1 MRSLITL
8 CTLLSLLLISPV
20 HAQNLANVCHATSS
34 YDLTL
39 RTDGLLFDRPS
50 PAPTQVELQHGS
62 LHTDGIAVTLDPE
75 QQDRLALFDRELRAL
90 VPRARK
96 VAQNGV
102 DMAVQAVRE
111 EVASLG
117 LAADTRAEFDNRLNA
132 RATELKQRVASSQ
145 STHDWQ
151 DDAMQQYSNQV
162 AADLMPL
169 LVADLGQQAVNA
181 ALSGD
186 LQGAASLRDRAS
198 SLATELQPRMQ
209 RRMQALRPQIE
220 ALCPA
225 IQRLSRLQQGLRD
238 SRGRPLSLLQ
248 ISR

>member
-1 MRSLITL
+1 MRMLFL
-8 CTLLSLLLISPV
+8 AGLLTVLGTMPS
-20 HAQNLANVCHATSS
+20 HAQDLATTCHATSS

-39 RTDGLLFDRPS
+39 APGNLLFDRAS
-50 PAPTQVELQHGS
+50 PAPLRVVIAQGS
-62 LHTDGIAVTLDPE
+62 LHTDGNAVALDPE

-132 RATELKQRVASSQ
+132 RATELKQRIASSQ

>member
-1 MRSLITL
+1 MRMLFL
-8 CTLLSLLLISPV
+8 VGLLTVLSTMSV
-20 HAQNLANVCHATSS
+20 HAQDLATTCHASSS

-39 RTDGLLFDRPS
+39 APGDLLFDRAS
-50 PAPTQVELQHGS
+50 PAPRRVVIAHGS
-62 LHTDGIAVTLDPE
+62 MHVDGSAVALDPE
-75 QQDRLALFDRELRAL
+75 QQDRVAVFDRDLRAL

-102 DMAVQAVRE
+102 DMAVQALRE
-111 EVASLG
+111 EVANLG
-117 LAADTRAEFDNRLNA
+117 LTADTRAEFDNRLNA
-132 RATELKQRVASSQ
+132 RATALKQRIVSSQ

-151 DDAMQQYSNQV
+151 DDAMQQYANQV
-162 AADLMPL
+162 AGELMPL
-169 LVADLGQQAVNA
+169 LVADLGQQAINL

-186 LQGAASLRDRAS
+186 LQGAANLRDRAS

-209 RRMQALRPQIE
+209 QRMQALRPQIE

-225 IQRLSRLQQGLRD
+225 IQRLAGLQQGLRD
-238 SRGRPLSLLQ
+238 SRGQPLRLLQ

>member
-1 MRSLITL
+1 MRMLFLVGLLTVLGTL
-8 CTLLSLLLISPV
+8 PA
-20 HAQNLANVCHATSS
+20 HAQELAATCHASSS

-39 RTDGLLFDRPS
+39 APGNLLFDRAS
-50 PAPTQVELQHGS
+50 PAPLRVVIAQGS
-62 LHTDGIAVTLDPE
+62 LHTDGIAVPLDPE
-75 QQDRLALFDRELRAL
+75 QQDRLALFDRDLRAL

-102 DMAVQAVRE
+102 DMAVKALRE

-117 LAADTRAEFDNRLNA
+117 LTADTLAEFDGRLNA
-132 RATELKQRVASSQ
+132 RAVELKQRIASSQ

-151 DDAMQQYSNQV
+151 DNAMQQYANQV
-162 AADLMPL
+162 AGDLTPL
-169 LVADLGQQAVNA
+169 LVADLGQQAINA

-198 SLATELQPRMQ
+198 SLATELQPRLQ
-209 RRMQALRPQIE
+209 QRMQALRPQID

-238 SRGRPLSLLQ
+238 SRGQPLSLLQ
-248 ISR
+248 IRR